1 MTSTVTDQPLH
12 GVLPVVQTPLLAGDA
27 IDVPALQRQIDWA
40 FETGADGIVVALAS
54 EILRLSDQRRKE
66 LAKFVCHHV
75 AQRGYTVIGVG
86 AESTS
91 MAIEFAEHAEAL
103 GATAVMAIPPVAT
116 HLSGGASRAY
126 FAAIAKSISIPLVVQ
141 DASGYVGSAID
152 MDVYS
157 GLLDEFGADRI
168 LFKPEASPLG
178 PNLSRLRE
186 STNGSARI
194 LEGSGGMN
202 LVDCYRRGIVGTIP
216 GMDLLDGI
224 VALWRALEAGN
235 EDRIYEI
242 SLPLSAIVALQLQA
256 GLDGFLAIEKY
267 LLTKRGLLGDA
278 TQVQPVSWQLD
289 RETEQE
295 VDRLHERMQV
305 AIRQPHSDAQQPP
318 AS

>member
-1 MTSTVTDQPLH
+1 
-12 GVLPVVQTPLLAGDA
+12 
-27 IDVPALQRQIDWA
+27 
-40 FETGADGIVVALAS
+40 
-54 EILRLSDQRRKE
+54 
-66 LAKFVCHHV
+66 
-75 AQRGYTVIGVG
+75 
-86 AESTS
+86 
-91 MAIEFAEHAEAL
+91 
-103 GATAVMAIPPVAT
+103 
-116 HLSGGASRAY
+116 
-126 FAAIAKSISIPLVVQ
+126 
-141 DASGYVGSAID
+141 
-152 MDVYS
+152 
-157 GLLDEFGADRI
+157 
-168 LFKPEASPLG
+168 
-178 PNLSRLRE
+178 
-186 STNGSARI
+186 
-194 LEGSGGMN
+194 MN

-242 SLPLSAIVALQLQA
+242 SLPLSAMVALQLQA

-267 LLTKRGLLGDA
+267 LLTKRGLLGDT